1 MRLHEIENINE
12 APLDVFRRGA
22 AAAKAFMQKPQG
34 SAPATSTAPQT
45 AAGQLKNGTRDS
57 GYTYNAQTRK
67 WVHPTKGEAK
77 GMLNRQ
83 LMNKHGAND
92 SGEPLAP
99 TLGQKISQKL
109 GGPFAQGLDPKA
121 GIAQKIGAKIGSAL
135 GRGVA
140 ALVRPKDTDGDGQP
154 DDSAEEPTTSAQPA
168 QGNNQPAPA
177 PTGRFAGGGVNVPQ
191 GADSFE
197 VSKNQMRKIQ
207 PTPGAK
213 PLPAQMV
220 TSLQSDMK
228 KLAAGDKESGVYAA
242 NKILKFAQAG
252 YDVSKLQPQWL
263 AQAKAGE
270 RMLTQ
275 SAYREITNMLE
286 SFGLTWKDL
295 GLVVRIDESV
305 SDYVFIMSKELADIK
320 IKAGI

>member
-1 MRLHEIENINE
+1 MRLHEIEQLLE
-12 APLDVFRRGA
+12 AEL
-22 AAAKAFMQKPQG
+22 
-34 SAPATSTAPQT
+34 QT
-45 AAGQLKNGTRDS
+45 GLKSD
-57 GYTYNAQTRK
+57 GYVYNAATRT
-67 WVHPTKGEAK
+67 WNHPVKGVAR

-83 LMNKHGAND
+83 LMQKFGADD
-92 SGEPLAP
+92 SGTIKAP
-99 TLGQKISQKL
+99 GLGARISKAL

-121 GIAQKIGAKIGSAL
+121 GIAQKVGAKIGSAL
-135 GRGVA
+135 GRATA
-140 ALVRPKDTDGDGQP
+140 AILRPKAKPDQAADANGDGQP
-154 DDSAEEPTTSAQPA
+154 DATPQASAPQPGQPA
-168 QGNNQPAPA
+168 QAPA
-177 PTGRFAGGGVNVPQ
+177 SRFAGGGVNVPQ

-207 PTPGAK
+207 PAAGAK

-270 RMLTQ
+270 RFLTQ
-275 SAYREITNMLE
+275 SAYHEISNMLE

-305 SDYVFIMSKELADIK
+305 SDYVFIMSKDLSDLK

>member
-1 MRLHEIENINE
+1 MRLNELDTINE

-22 AAAKAFMQKPQG
+22 AAAKAFMSPP
-34 SAPATSTAPQT
+34 APKTPAAPKV
-45 AAGQLKNGTRDS
+45 APGQLKNGTTDSS
-57 GYTYNAQTRK
+57 GYVYNAQTRS
-67 WVHPTKGEAK
+67 WNHPTKGIAR

-83 LMNKHGAND
+83 LMNKYGAND
-92 SGEPLAP
+92 SGEPLP
-99 TLGQKISQKL
+99 QTLRQRISQKL
-109 GGPFAQGLDPKA
+109 GGPFAQGLDPNA
-121 GIAQKIGAKIGSAL
+121 GIAQKVGAKIGSAL

-154 DDSAEEPTTSAQPA
+154 DGAEEPATTSQPA
-168 QGNNQPAPA
+168 QGDKQPAQTPA
-177 PTGRFAGGGVNVPQ
+177 NRFAGGGLQVPQ

-197 VSKNQMRKIQ
+197 VSKNQMRNLQ
-207 PTPGAK
+207 PAPGAK

-220 TSLQSDMK
+220 TSLQADMK

-242 NKILKFAQAG
+242 DKILKFAKAG
-252 YDVSKLQPQWL
+252 YDVSKIQPQWL
-263 AQAKAGE
+263 AQAKVGE

-275 SAYREITNMLE
+275 SAYHEITNMLE